1 MNVLLI
7 YIGYLYS
14 IHTKPVTIVIYHV

>member
-1 MNVLLI
+1 MNVLFI